1 MQWQKQALQSKSAL
15 TIATMA
21 RLKKCGSDLAS
32 TMDIGSMMR
41 AHTIVIMVAAAIVGT
56 AIDMLM
62 ADVMMDVAIVTTAVM
77 AVVVDMAVVV
87 MAVVV
92 MVVVVMAADADKNRD
107 LLKLERS
114 ERGLC
119 VSY

>member
-15 TIATMA
+15 TIATTA
-21 RLKKCGSDLAS
+21 RLKKYGSDLVS
-32 TMDIGSMMR
+32 TMDIGSMMKT
-41 AHTIVIMVAAAIVGT
+41 HTIVIIVAATIVGT

-77 AVVVDMAVVV
+77 AVVVDTAV
-87 MAVVV
+87 AVTA
-92 MVVVVMAADADKNRD
+92 VVVMAADADKNKD
-107 LLKLERS
+107 LLKLERG

>member
-1 MQWQKQALQSKSAL
+1 VQWQKQALQSKSAL

-21 RLKKCGSDLAS
+21 RLKKCGSDLVS

-62 ADVMMDVAIVTTAVM
+62 ADVMMDVAIVMMAVM

-87 MAVVV
+87 MA
-92 MVVVVMAADADKNRD
+92 VVVMAADADKNRD